1 MKITGTVE
9 IHGAVISSVT
19 VSVNSSLF
27 LMCLSTEIMQEMPIL
42 CLHLLQSYATFIQL
56 VCDINLPAVL

>member
-27 LMCLSTEIMQEMPIL
+27 LVFE
-42 CLHLLQSYATFIQL
+42 H
-56 VCDINLPAVL
+56 